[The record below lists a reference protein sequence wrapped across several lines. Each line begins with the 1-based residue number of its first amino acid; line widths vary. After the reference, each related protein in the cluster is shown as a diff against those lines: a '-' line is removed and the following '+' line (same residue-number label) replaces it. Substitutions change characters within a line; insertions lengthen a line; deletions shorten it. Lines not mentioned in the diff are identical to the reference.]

1 MVRIVL
7 AEDVALLRQA
17 MRELLELR
25 GDITVVAE
33 VSAGD
38 QVAAAVAAHEAD
50 VAVLDIELPGL
61 DGISAAAEV
70 ARTSPRCKV
79 LILTGLARPALLR
92 RALDAGAAGFLTKDL
107 EPDTLADAIL
117 RIAAGEQVVD
127 PKLALAALRQGPS
140 PLRPR
145 EADVLRAAATGAEV
159 DEIAVRLAL
168 SAGTVRNYLT
178 ECIAKLDARNRVDA
192 IRIATEAGLI

>member
-33 VSAGD
+33 VSTGD
-38 QVAAAVAAHEAD
+38 QVAAAVSAHAAD
-50 VAVLDIELPGL
+50 VAVLDIELPGR

-70 ARTSPRCKV
+70 ARTSPDCKV

-92 RALDAGAAGFLTKDL
+92 RALDAGAAGFLTKDV
-107 EPDTLADAIL
+107 EPDALADAII
-117 RIAAGEQVVD
+117 RIAAGEHVVD

-145 EADVLRAAATGAEV
+145 ETDVLRAAATGAEV
-159 DEIAVRLAL
+159 EEIAVRLAL
-168 SAGTVRNYLT
+168 SAGTLLAIPEIPVR
-178 ECIAKLDARNRVDA
+178 RR
-192 IRIATEAGLI
+192 G

>member
-25 GDITVVAE
+25 GDIEVVAE
-33 VSAGD
+33 VAAGNL
-38 QVAAAVAAHEAD
+38 VAAAVAEHRPD
-50 VAVLDIELPGL
+50 VAVLDIDLPGQ
-61 DGISAAAEV
+61 DGIAAAAEL
-70 ARTSPRCKV
+70 ARTAPDCKV
-79 LILTGLARPALLR
+79 LMLTGLARPGLLR
-92 RALDAGAAGFLTKDL
+92 RALDAGAAGFVTKDL

-117 RIAAGEQVVD
+117 RVAAGEQVVD
-127 PKLALAALRQGPS
+127 PRLALAALRQAPS

-145 EADVLRAAATGAEV
+145 ETDVLRVAATGAEIE
-159 DEIAVRLAL
+159 EIAERLAL

-178 ECIAKLDARNRVDA
+178 ACIAKLDARNRVDA
-192 IRIATEAGLI
+192 IRIATEIGLI